1 MGKRNAKQEFL
12 NITKD
17 YKIIAVNI
25 SFGEQSWNDNSEIF
39 KLKPLYTQDEYDELL
54 NFLDREY
61 DAGYGGQELFGVI
74 YCEDGVWMQRGEYDG
89 SEWWDIF
96 KYPELRDSF
105 DESDVIKYERYLKLN
120 QIKKEIE

>member
-120 QIKKEIE
+120 QLKKEIE

>member
-105 DESDVIKYERYLKLN
+105 DESVVIKYERYLKLN